1 MPGTR
6 MPGTR
11 QIAVLETQ
19 DGDASTGRVGSVC
32 TPCCLLHCEDA
43 SSQYRS
49 GGGWSAAQR
58 PGLEGPRRWGAR
70 TQSLRGLPVP
80 ATPGSQALRLWG
92 GGGGGGVA
100 LRWLPC
106 QEHRPLPALKE
117 GRTLRAQGGAPLQPP
132 RRLHSCGEEEPHT
145 GEVCTHSELKFDLHT
160 THTHPTPST
169 APHPRYRS
177 GPAKG
182 LQTWGVPLTPPAGVP
197 ALRTS
202 STFLPCL
209 PRRVMPR
216 PWAVQSH

>member
-1 MPGTR
+1 

-92 GGGGGGVA
+92 GGGGRGVA

-160 THTHPTPST
+160 THTHTPPLPPPPTPAT
-169 APHPRYRS
+169 GAAQQRGCRHGACP
-177 GPAKG
+177 
-182 LQTWGVPLTPPAGVP
+182 
-197 ALRTS
+197 
-202 STFLPCL
+202 
-209 PRRVMPR
+209 
-216 PWAVQSH
+216 